1 MRKFLLSLFISVF
14 TMCLSLAHVAN
25 AQQLITGK
33 IIDTITQEPLTGATV
48 IVKGTQI
55 AASAGLDGT
64 FKIKVPSGSD
74 VLSISFVG
82 YDSKL
87 VHIGSRQNLGTI
99 LLNPNSGS
107 MKEVTITG
115 DVAIDRKT
123 PVAVSTISQEFIE
136 EHLGNGGIPDLLMGV
151 PGVMTTQGDGGY
163 GDNRVSIRGFS
174 SRSGNGNVAYTVNGI
189 PINDPETGA
198 LYWSDFAGI
207 TDVASSIQVQRGL
220 GASKII
226 VPSFG
231 GTINITTRTF
241 DQQPGGFVYEGIGS
255 DGWNKTAV
263 LVSTGMDKNG
273 WAATFLGSR
282 EEGSYTF
289 QGSNFLGYDYF
300 FNLSKKLG
308 ANQSISLNLIGAD
321 QTHGQR
327 PEQLLNATGTTAGY
341 TGAPQGTNWNEWFG
355 YKDGQEYN
363 PYNNFYSEPILS
375 INHEWQI
382 NNTSS
387 LSTVLYTLFGD
398 GGGGGV
404 LDAATGSDANP
415 FSLPH
420 SGNVYSPINYSAV
433 EAANAANTD
442 GSALNYV
449 YDSHDKTHWYGLR
462 STYKTTLGQYIDLQA
477 GIDLRYYYGN
487 HYEQVTDLLGA
498 DYVSYP
504 YTGDPALGYTGG
516 NINDP
521 SGKVGIN
528 GIVGYH
534 NIDYVESGGAF
545 AQAEYAK
552 DNFTAFATLSGS
564 ESADQ
569 RKDPFDYLTSDPEE
583 TSRWV
588 NFTTYQAKIGANY
601 NLNTEMNV
609 FANIGYLTKP
619 PYFGDVFE
627 DYTNQI
633 NKNPVT
639 EKLFSYELGYNY
651 KIENFSAKLNLY
663 RTSYMDR
670 AFSTTFNDPTTNAVY
685 STNISGVD
693 EMHEGVE
700 LELRYRPV
708 EGVEVG
714 GMASIGDYYYTQNAG
729 PATVLNSLGQPVKNG
744 TQPEVFLK
752 GEKVGDV
759 AQDLFQAF
767 TQINIVP
774 ALKVGAS
781 MNYYSHYTAY
791 VPFQNYT
798 VADQHPYQVP
808 DYAIWNMNAVY
819 KFRMA
824 GFDAELIGTIYNLL
838 NSHIITDAEDYD
850 GNNNQSQLEVYYL
863 NSRTFTTA
871 LKIKF

>member
-25 AQQLITGK
+25 AQELITGK
-33 IIDTITQEPLTGATV
+33 IIDTITQEPLTGATI

-82 YDSKL
+82 YDPKL
-87 VHIGSRQNLGTI
+87 VQIGSRQNLGTI

-123 PVAVSTISQEFIE
+123 PVAVSTIGSQFIE

-174 SRSGNGNVAYTVNGI
+174 SRSGNGNVAYTLNGI

>member
-462 STYKTTLGQYIDLQA
+462 STYKTTLGQ
-477 GIDLRYYYGN
+477 
-487 HYEQVTDLLGA
+487 LLT
-498 DYVSYP
+498 YKPVS
-504 YTGDPALGYTGG
+504 T
-516 NINDP
+516 
-521 SGKVGIN
+521 
-528 GIVGYH
+528 
-534 NIDYVESGGAF
+534 
-545 AQAEYAK
+545 
-552 DNFTAFATLSGS
+552 
-564 ESADQ
+564 
-569 RKDPFDYLTSDPEE
+569 
-583 TSRWV
+583 
-588 NFTTYQAKIGANY
+588 
-601 NLNTEMNV
+601 
-609 FANIGYLTKP
+609 
-619 PYFGDVFE
+619 
-627 DYTNQI
+627 
-633 NKNPVT
+633 
-639 EKLFSYELGYNY
+639 
-651 KIENFSAKLNLY
+651 
-663 RTSYMDR
+663 
-670 AFSTTFNDPTTNAVY
+670 
-685 STNISGVD
+685 
-693 EMHEGVE
+693 
-700 LELRYRPV
+700 
-708 EGVEVG
+708 
-714 GMASIGDYYYTQNAG
+714 
-729 PATVLNSLGQPVKNG
+729 
-744 TQPEVFLK
+744 
-752 GEKVGDV
+752 
-759 AQDLFQAF
+759 
-767 TQINIVP
+767 
-774 ALKVGAS
+774 
-781 MNYYSHYTAY
+781 
-791 VPFQNYT
+791 
-798 VADQHPYQVP
+798 
-808 DYAIWNMNAVY
+808 
-819 KFRMA
+819 
-824 GFDAELIGTIYNLL
+824 
-838 NSHIITDAEDYD
+838 
-850 GNNNQSQLEVYYL
+850 
-863 NSRTFTTA
+863 
-871 LKIKF
+871 

>member
-25 AQQLITGK
+25 AQELITGK
-33 IIDTITQEPLTGATV
+33 IIDTITQEPLTGATI

-82 YDSKL
+82 YDPKL
-87 VHIGSRQNLGTI
+87 VQIGSRQNLGTI

-123 PVAVSTISQEFIE
+123 PVAVSTIGSQFIE

-174 SRSGNGNVAYTVNGI
+174 SRSGNGNVAYTLNGI

-404 LDAATGSDANP
+404 LDAATGS
-415 FSLPH
+415 H

>member
-33 IIDTITQEPLTGATV
+33 IIDTITQEPLTGATI

-82 YDSKL
+82 YDPKL
-87 VHIGSRQNLGTI
+87 VQIGSRQNLGTI

-123 PVAVSTISQEFIE
+123 PVAVSTIGSQFIE

-174 SRSGNGNVAYTVNGI
+174 SRSGNGNVAYTLNGI

>member
-1 MRKFLLSLFISVF
+1 MRKYLLSLFISVF
-14 TMCLSLAHVAN
+14 TMCLSFANVAN
-25 AQQLITGK
+25 AQELITGK

-74 VLSISFVG
+74 ILSISFVG
-82 YDSKL
+82 YDPKL
-87 VHIGSRQNLGTI
+87 VQIGSSQNLGTI

-123 PVAVSTISQEFIE
+123 PVAVSSIGPAFIE
-136 EHLGNGGIPDLLMGV
+136 EHLGNGGIPDLLMGI

-198 LYWSDFAGI
+198 LYWSDFSGI

-231 GTINITTRTF
+231 GTVNITTRSI
-241 DQQPGGFVYEGIGS
+241 DQQPGGYVYEGIGS
-255 DGWNKTAV
+255 DGWNKTGV
-263 LVSTGMDKNG
+263 LVSTGLDKNG
-273 WAATFLGSR
+273 WAATFMGSR
-282 EEGSYTF
+282 TEGALTF

-300 FNLSKKLG
+300 FNLSKVISP
-308 ANQSISLNLIGAD
+308 NQTISLNLIGAD
-321 QTHGQR
+321 QTHGTR

-341 TGAPQGTNWNEWFG
+341 TGAPQGTNWNQWFG

-363 PYNNFYSEPILS
+363 PSDNFYSEPILS

-382 NNTSS
+382 NNKSS

-398 GGGGGV
+398 GGGGSIM
-404 LDAATGSDANP
+404 DAATGEEANP
-415 FSLPH
+415 FTLPH

-433 EAANAANTD
+433 EAANAANID
-442 GSALNYV
+442 GSALNYA

-462 STYKTTLGQYIDLQA
+462 STYKTTLGQYIDLSA
-477 GIDLRYYYGN
+477 GIDLRYYEGN

-504 YTGDPALGYTGG
+504 YTGNPALGYTGG

-639 EKLFSYELGYNY
+639 EKLFSYDLGYNY
-651 KIENFSAKLNLY
+651 KIEDFSAKLNLY

>member
-1 MRKFLLSLFISVF
+1 MRKYLLSLFISVF
-14 TMCLSLAHVAN
+14 TMCLSFANVAN
-25 AQQLITGK
+25 AQELITGK
-33 IIDTITQEPLTGATV
+33 IIDTVTQEPLTGATV

-74 VLSISFVG
+74 ILSISFVG
-82 YDSKL
+82 YDPKL
-87 VHIGSRQNLGTI
+87 VQIGSSQNLGTI

-123 PVAVSTISQEFIE
+123 PVAVSSIGPAFIE
-136 EHLGNGGIPDLLMGV
+136 EHLGNGGIPDLLMGI

-198 LYWSDFAGI
+198 LYWSDFSGI

-231 GTINITTRTF
+231 GTVNITTRSI
-241 DQQPGGFVYEGIGS
+241 DQQPGGYVYEGIGS
-255 DGWNKTAV
+255 DGWNKTGV
-263 LVSTGMDKNG
+263 LVSTGLDKNG
-273 WAATFLGSR
+273 WAATFMGSR
-282 EEGSYTF
+282 TEGALTF

-300 FNLSKKLG
+300 FNLSKVISP
-308 ANQSISLNLIGAD
+308 NQTISLNLIGAD
-321 QTHGQR
+321 QTHGTR

-341 TGAPQGTNWNEWFG
+341 TGAPQGTNWNQWFG

-363 PYNNFYSEPILS
+363 PSDNFYSEPILS

-382 NNTSS
+382 NNKSS

-398 GGGGGV
+398 GGGGSIM
-404 LDAATGSDANP
+404 DAATGEEANP
-415 FSLPH
+415 FTLPH

-433 EAANAANTD
+433 EAANAANID
-442 GSALNYV
+442 GSALNYA

-462 STYKTTLGQYIDLQA
+462 STYKTTLGQYIDLSA
-477 GIDLRYYYGN
+477 GIDLRYYEGN

-504 YTGDPALGYTGG
+504 YTGNPALGYTGG

-601 NLNTEMNV
+601 NLSTEMNV

-627 DYTNQI
+627 DYTNQV
-633 NKNPVT
+633 NKDPVT

-651 KIENFSAKLNLY
+651 KIEDFSAKLNLY

-693 EMHEGVE
+693 EMHEGIE

-708 EGVEVG
+708 QGVEVG

-774 ALKVGAS
+774 ALKVGAT
-781 MNYYSHYTAY
+781 MNYYSHYTAF

-798 VADQHPYQVP
+798 VADQRPYQVP

-819 KFRMA
+819 KFKMA

-838 NSHIITDAEDYD
+838 NSHIVTDAEDYT
-850 GNNNQSQLEVYYL
+850 GNNDQAGLEVYYL

>member
-25 AQQLITGK
+25 AQELITGK
-33 IIDTITQEPLTGATV
+33 IIDTITQEPLTGATI

-82 YDSKL
+82 YDPKL
-87 VHIGSRQNLGTI
+87 VQIGSRQNLGTI

-123 PVAVSTISQEFIE
+123 PVAVSTIGSQFIE

-174 SRSGNGNVAYTVNGI
+174 SRSGNGNVAYTLNGI

-552 DNFTAFATLSGS
+552 DNFTAFATISGS

-569 RKDPFDYLTSDPEE
+569 RKDPFDYLASDPEE
-583 TSRWV
+583 TTKWV

-651 KIENFSAKLNLY
+651 KIEDFSAKLNLY

-714 GMASIGDYYYTQNAG
+714 GMASIGDYHYTQNAG

-774 ALKVGAS
+774 ALKVGAT

-798 VADQHPYQVP
+798 TADQHPYQVP

-819 KFRMA
+819 KFKMA

-838 NSHIITDAEDYD
+838 NSHIVTDAEDYD
-850 GNNNQSQLEVYYL
+850 GNDNQSQLEVYYL

>member
-1 MRKFLLSLFISVF
+1 
-14 TMCLSLAHVAN
+14 
-25 AQQLITGK
+25 
-33 IIDTITQEPLTGATV
+33 
-48 IVKGTQI
+48 
-55 AASAGLDGT
+55 
-64 FKIKVPSGSD
+64 
-74 VLSISFVG
+74 
-82 YDSKL
+82 
-87 VHIGSRQNLGTI
+87 
-99 LLNPNSGS
+99 
-107 MKEVTITG
+107 
-115 DVAIDRKT
+115 
-123 PVAVSTISQEFIE
+123 
-136 EHLGNGGIPDLLMGV
+136 
-151 PGVMTTQGDGGY
+151 
-163 GDNRVSIRGFS
+163 
-174 SRSGNGNVAYTVNGI
+174 
-189 PINDPETGA
+189 
-198 LYWSDFAGI
+198 
-207 TDVASSIQVQRGL
+207 
-220 GASKII
+220 
-226 VPSFG
+226 
-231 GTINITTRTF
+231 
-241 DQQPGGFVYEGIGS
+241 
-255 DGWNKTAV
+255 
-263 LVSTGMDKNG
+263 
-273 WAATFLGSR
+273 
-282 EEGSYTF
+282 
-289 QGSNFLGYDYF
+289 
-300 FNLSKKLG
+300 
-308 ANQSISLNLIGAD
+308 
-321 QTHGQR
+321 
-327 PEQLLNATGTTAGY
+327 
-341 TGAPQGTNWNEWFG
+341 
-355 YKDGQEYN
+355 
-363 PYNNFYSEPILS
+363 
-375 INHEWQI
+375 
-382 NNTSS
+382 
-387 LSTVLYTLFGD
+387 
-398 GGGGGV
+398 
-404 LDAATGSDANP
+404 
-415 FSLPH
+415 
-420 SGNVYSPINYSAV
+420 
-433 EAANAANTD
+433 
-442 GSALNYV
+442 
-449 YDSHDKTHWYGLR
+449 
-462 STYKTTLGQYIDLQA
+462 
-477 GIDLRYYYGN
+477 
-487 HYEQVTDLLGA
+487 
-498 DYVSYP
+498 VSYP

-552 DNFTAFATLSGS
+552 DNFTAFATISGS

-569 RKDPFDYLTSDPEE
+569 RKDPFDYLASDPEE
-583 TSRWV
+583 TTKWV

-651 KIENFSAKLNLY
+651 KIEDFSAKLNLY

-714 GMASIGDYYYTQNAG
+714 GMASIGDYHYTQNAG

-774 ALKVGAS
+774 ALKVGAT

-798 VADQHPYQVP
+798 TADQHPYQVP

-819 KFRMA
+819 KFKMA

-838 NSHIITDAEDYD
+838 NSHIVTDAEDYD
-850 GNNNQSQLEVYYL
+850 GNDNQSQLEVYYL